1 MMMKNACILVLSCLA
16 VSAVA
21 RAEAPAVVKGVV
33 YFDANGNGKRD
44 EGEKPMGG
52 LRVSDGV
59 DFVTTGSDGS
69 YSLTIAPD
77 RVITY
82 PGARVVAL
90 SWPSGMW
97 PSGPWWARLDQIADA
112 AHADFGLREDKQ
124 SLPFAFLHMSD
135 DHGGGWAYKNIA
147 PRIKELPTIKMCFNT
162 GDMGYAG
169 PDNADAMFTGLK
181 KMGQEFPV
189 PMLFTAGNHDMVK
202 QAPSDSG
209 PLAGAG
215 GFTKYL
221 GPIRW
226 SFDYAGVHFASIDWW
241 DPDIKE
247 HVEGSAPPIAAA
259 WLDKDLSALKPGTRT
274 ILLIHFPSGCKQY
287 YEVIAKHKV
296 AQIFG
301 GHNHRHA
308 IYDDAGIPAV
318 TTVNPETSGSGNLC
332 VVTQDAI
339 DVVLYC
345 NGGKGGP
352 GRHGK
357 LCGLSPNWSWKGL
370 PAPTGTP
377 DKTQSA
383 ADVKLDN
390 ATKALDAGPAQGVKV
405 VAEFA
410 PGTAKRVGLR
420 MGAAAPIEVVYTGQT
435 LEAAGAPIP
444 FTLQESDAGLVKL
457 QVTLGGGLMT
467 LEANSRIRMA
477 KAKAVT
483 VNNPA
488 AVTLFAEGGKAEF
501 KTVTV
506 TTLK

>member
-1 MMMKNACILVLSCLA
+1 MMMKNACIVVLSCLA
-16 VSAVA
+16 VSAFA
-21 RAEAPAVVKGVV
+21 RGEAPAVVKGVV
-33 YFDANGNGKRD
+33 FMDANGNGKFD
-44 EGEKPMGG
+44 AGEKPLSG

-59 DFVTTGSDGS
+59 DFTTTGADGS
-69 YSLTIAPD
+69 YSITIAPD

-82 PGARVVAL
+82 GGARVVSL

-112 AHADFGLREDKQ
+112 THVDFGLREDKQ
-124 SLPFAFLHMSD
+124 SLPFTLLHMSD
-135 DHGGGWAYKNIA
+135 DHGGGWAYRNIA
-147 PRIKELPTIKMCFNT
+147 PRIKELPGIKLCFNT

-169 PDNADAMFTGLK
+169 PDGADAMFAGLK
-181 KMGQEFPV
+181 KVGRDFPV

-202 QAPSDSG
+202 QVPSDSG

-259 WLDKDLSALKPGTRT
+259 WLDKDLSAVKAGTRT
-274 ILLIHFPSGCKQY
+274 ILLIHFPSGCRQY
-287 YEVIAKHKV
+287 YDVIAKHKV
-296 AQIFG
+296 SQIFG

-308 IYDDAGIPAV
+308 FYSDAGIPAV

-332 VVTQDAI
+332 VVTQNAI
-339 DVVLYC
+339 DVVFYC

-352 GRHGK
+352 NYHGK
-357 LCGLSPNWSWKGL
+357 LCGLSSRWAYKDMPV
-370 PAPTGTP
+370 PTGTP
-377 DKTQSA
+377 GKAQSVT
-383 ADVKLDN
+383 DVTLDG
-390 ATKALDAGPAQGVKV
+390 ATKGIDAGVAQGVKI
-405 VAEFA
+405 VAEFV
-410 PGTAKRVGLR
+410 PGSAKRVGLR
-420 MGAAAPIEVVYTGQT
+420 LGAAEKIEITFTGQT
-435 LEAAGAPIP
+435 LDAAGAPIP
-444 FTLQESDAGLVKL
+444 FVLLPCDARTVKL
-457 QVTLGGGLMT
+457 QVTIGGGLML

-477 KAKAVT
+477 RAKAVK
-483 VNNPA
+483 VDNPA

-501 KTVTV
+501 KKVEITA
-506 TTLK
+506 LK